1 MADKSIQSSP
11 ERSRIARFPTE
22 SNAMTEIASS
32 STVPP
37 ATRVIKRAGPR
48 AVRAFSLVELLVVVG
63 LLGLIVAIAVPTYA
77 KIREYAARSREM
89 AAARSLAVAWTS
101 YATDQGGAIIPG
113 FKPGLT
119 AFYEEGTPIPPD
131 AFGGGPTIAAR
142 WPWRLAP
149 YTDFNLQ
156 SMYVG
161 EQARRL
167 SELENGDPSEYLY
180 FGSLYPSFGMNT
192 TFIGGDS
199 ERSGFLPDTLPN
211 GQPNPLG
218 RFYASRLSQ
227 LTRPADLIVF
237 ASARTQATPDGSM
250 WQGYFRLEPPRFLDR
265 QWAAEYVPD
274 GDSVDD
280 TDPLAAM
287 SFGNLSARVFGGG
300 RDEAITATA
309 DGSVK
314 LESVRTLED
323 MRRWAPGAD
332 AWDWDLASASG
343 LVP

>member
-1 MADKSIQSSP
+1 
-11 ERSRIARFPTE
+11 
-22 SNAMTEIASS
+22 MTEIASS
-32 STVPP
+32 STAPSG
-37 ATRVIKRAGPR
+37 TRTA
-48 AVRAFSLVELLVVVG
+48 RAFSLVELLVVVG
-63 LLGLIVAIAVPTYA
+63 LLGLIVAIAVPTYG

-113 FKPGLT
+113 FKPGLS

-161 EQARRL
+161 EQAKRL
-167 SELENGDPSEYLY
+167 SELENGDPGEYLY

-227 LTRPADLIVF
+227 LTRPAELIVF
-237 ASARTQATPDGSM
+237 ASARTQATPNGSM
-250 WQGYFRLEPPRFLDR
+250 WHGYFRLEPPRFLDR

-274 GDSVDD
+274 EPGEGAAGQVDP
-280 TDPLAAM
+280 TAAM
-287 SFGNLSARVFGGG
+287 SFGNLAARVYGGG

-332 AWDWDLASASG
+332 AWDWGLASG